1 MNMNKSH
8 FEAEGQEEE
17 ERRKKFFGRIL
28 KKARLI
34 RGKSQRALAFSAKVD
49 AGYLSRIENGRRNPP
64 LPRIILKL
72 ATALDIDSVLL
83 MMAAG
88 YLKYD
93 PVSNTKLTEE
103 DIIIKIERSLM
114 KKGT

>member
-1 MNMNKSH
+1 MASVMLLIIFRVVLLFSLVSC
-8 FEAEGQEEE
+8 G
-17 ERRKKFFGRIL
+17 IL
-28 KKARLI
+28 FL
-34 RGKSQRALAFSAKVD
+34 QRSFRYEHEHLAFSAKVD